1 MSYVTVWLRRRAL
14 VAAATSAV
22 AVMLAS
28 GAATAASISFS
39 TFVTSTQLSTGLSN
53 TQAIAFN
60 FAGDKFVGSVYF
72 GANNNQLYS
81 TDLSGGNLQ
90 KFGAPIPNFSGEVV
104 VAAGLGNGGFT
115 RGDVYAGNGSGPQIE
130 HFTANGSSQN
140 LFATVPDNATVR
152 QIFFDPGSSFG
163 GQMLVSTSAGH
174 IYSFDSAGHPT
185 TIASIGADIE
195 GLDIATS
202 NWGPFAGDLMFASE
216 ALATVKLVSPTGV
229 VTPTNLFIPSAE
241 TVSFVPLNLG
251 VSGSPLE
258 GFYVANYP
266 VNVQKAGASQFASFL
281 GDAIVTSEDSS
292 GARIWGVHYTGG
304 GSGFVLDNGGFPIGN
319 LPNQSEDGIFV
330 TEQRLAVAT
339 PEPSSFA
346 LLGLGG
352 LALAGWRRK
361 RKRGTCMA

>member
-1 MSYVTVWLRRRAL
+1 V
-14 VAAATSAV
+14 
-22 AVMLAS
+22 
-28 GAATAASISFS
+28 
-39 TFVTSTQLSTGLSN
+39 LSN
-53 TQAIAFN
+53 TATIAFN

-90 KFGAPIPNFSGEVV
+90 KFGAPITTPSGSAFSGEVV
-104 VAAGLGNGGFT
+104 VGAGLGNGGFT

-140 LFATVPDNATVR
+140 FFASVPDGGNVR

-163 GQMLVSTSAGH
+163 GKMLVSTNLGD
-174 IYSFDSAGHPT
+174 IYSFDPTGHASL
-185 TIASIGADIE
+185 IASLHADTE
-195 GLDIATS
+195 GLDIAPS
-202 NWGPFAGDLMFASE
+202 NWGPYAGDLMVASE
-216 ALATVKLVSPTGV
+216 ALNTVELVSPTGV
-229 VTPTNLFIPSAE
+229 VTPTGLSIPIAE

-251 VSGSPLE
+251 ASGNPLE

-266 VNVQKAGASQFASFL
+266 VNVQKAGASQFTNFL
-281 GDAIVTSEDSS
+281 GDAIVTSEDGSNS
-292 GARIWGVHYTGG
+292 RIWGVHYAGG
-304 GSGFVLDNGGFPIGN
+304 GSEFVLSLIGN

-330 TEQRLAVAT
+330 TAQRLAEVAT

-352 LALAGWRRK
+352 LVLTGWRRWK
-361 RKRGTCMA
+361 GKRGTWTA